1 MMGAGVLLL
10 LLAPLLWIAV
20 RAFDRRRGA
29 RLEALV
35 GPRVGVLA
43 PGRSETRRGW
53 RRGVFAL
60 ALLLATIAALGPESR
75 TSNGDTAWRGVD
87 LVLCLDVSRSMLARD
102 LDPDR
107 LTRAKQEILSLAG
120 AAQGDRL
127 ALVVFAGDAR
137 LRVPLTQDVLSFA
150 GLTARVDPSDARRG
164 GTNLGAALETA
175 AAALPATSR
184 RYGTIVLL
192 TDGED
197 LAGGG
202 LRVAEDLAAQGRV
215 VHCLGLGSTLG
226 SKITIREAGA
236 SGFLRDK
243 EGQDVVS
250 ALDAAGLRSIAEAT
264 GGAYADARTEPDAL
278 ARLYTERILPAAHA
292 SIDTHGSE
300 EERFPYRPLL
310 LAAFLLWVLALVLSD
325 RRRA

>member
-1 MMGAGVLLL
+1 MIGAGVGLL
-10 LLAPLLWIAV
+10 LLAPLLWLAV
-20 RAFDRRRGA
+20 RAFDRRRAA

-35 GPRVGVLA
+35 GPRVAILA
-43 PGRSETRRGW
+43 PGRSEVRRGW
-53 RRGVFAL
+53 RRGVFAF
-60 ALLLATIAALGPESR
+60 ALLLASIAALGPESR
-75 TSNGDTAWRGVD
+75 TSRGDTAWRGVD

-164 GTNLGAALETA
+164 GTSLGAALETA

-215 VHCLGLGSTLG
+215 VHCVGLGSTRG
-226 SKITIREAGA
+226 SKITIPEAGT

-243 EGQDVVS
+243 QGRDVVS
-250 ALDAAGLRSIAEAT
+250 ALDAPGLRAIADAT
-264 GGAYADARTEPDAL
+264 GGTYVDARTEPDAL
-278 ARLYTERILPAAHA
+278 ERLYTERILPEARA
-292 SIDTHGSE
+292 SIDTHADE
-300 EERFPYRPLL
+300 EERFPYQPLL
-310 LAAFLLWVLALVLSD
+310 MAALLLWLLALGLGD
-325 RRRA
+325 RRRI